1 MNTPIRYPAIISA
14 VEFNAIR
21 DLSKADRALHKAAA
35 AREVAADGLAS
46 AEVADAIQAAI
57 EAGSAFITHEEIALA
72 TFADVALGADSF
84 PEIYQ

>member
-35 AREVAADGLAS
+35 AREVAADRLAF

-57 EAGSAFITHEEIALA
+57 EAGSDFISGEDIALA
-72 TFADVALGADSF
+72 SFADVAFGADSF
-84 PEIYQ
+84 LEHFQ